1 MTWTARTGP
10 AWSRARKSTFETGTT
25 SSRQAL
31 PDPPSRHLH
40 NVTLSYFRRLS
51 DTPPS
56 SASRLSWTQFNC
68 GLGYVACDLWP
79 GQLDRWQALQG
90 EGVGVKNTGPR
101 GWGGPSVARGG
112 PPPKS
117 IRPDKRHKSQDI
129 NQKLVTTNQ
138 KLVTTNRPTLQLAKF
153 FNEFQ
158 FSKNLIFRIFP
169 GDPHVQRTSP
179 LPRRMREGRPTSG

>member
-1 MTWTARTGP
+1 MIWTARTGR
-10 AWSRARKSTFETGTT
+10 AWSQARKSTSETGTT
-25 SSRQAL
+25 GLRQAP

-56 SASRLSWTQFNC
+56 SASRLSCTQLNC
-68 GLGYVACDLWP
+68 GLGYVACDLWLGQP
-79 GQLDRWQALQG
+79 GARTTLQG
-90 EGVGVKNTGPR
+90 EGVGVKMQGP
-101 GWGGPSVARGG
+101 GGGGAPSLARGG

-117 IRPDKRHKSQDI
+117 IRPDKRHKSQDP
-129 NQKLVTTNQ
+129 NPKLVITNK
-138 KLVTTNRPTLQLAKF
+138 KLVSTNHPTLQLAKF

-169 GDPHVQRTSP
+169 GDPHDQRTSP
-179 LPRRMREGRPTSG
+179 LPRGMREGRPTPG